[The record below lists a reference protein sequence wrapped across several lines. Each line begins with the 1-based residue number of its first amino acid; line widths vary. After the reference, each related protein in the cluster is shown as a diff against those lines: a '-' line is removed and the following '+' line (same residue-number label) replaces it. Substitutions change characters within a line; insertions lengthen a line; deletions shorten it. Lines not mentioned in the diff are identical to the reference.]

1 MKKDIKLMISIIK
14 AAPQLK
20 FGIINTMLSLSGGIC
35 IELAS
40 SKFFEYNFLGL
51 LFLSNATEVIYQSII
66 LVSCSGLG
74 QTSSSAKKLQVS
86 FPFYLQL
93 LINSIFFFFIS
104 IHRVYIASNPALEL
118 SMKENINMQCFGIV
132 FFSALCFISSIFNIL
147 SKKFFSLSL
156 VGIISF
162 SVTYMIV
169 FIHSIKHPQFFYNVT
184 VFTFPTAITS
194 GFLIIFAGS
203 LLSLLVANLLYKYPL
218 SAHVIKVNNKI

>member
-20 FGIINTMLSLSGGIC
+20 FGIINTMLSLSAGIC

-74 QTSSSAKKLQVS
+74 QTSSSAKKLQAS

-132 FFSALCFISSIFNIL
+132 FFSALCFISSIYNIL

-194 GFLIIFAGS
+194 GFLIILAGS

-218 SAHVIKVNNKI
+218 SAHIIKVNNKI

>member
-1 MKKDIKLMISIIK
+1 
-14 AAPQLK
+14 
-20 FGIINTMLSLSGGIC
+20 
-35 IELAS
+35 
-40 SKFFEYNFLGL
+40 
-51 LFLSNATEVIYQSII
+51 
-66 LVSCSGLG
+66 
-74 QTSSSAKKLQVS
+74 
-86 FPFYLQL
+86 
-93 LINSIFFFFIS
+93 
-104 IHRVYIASNPALEL
+104 
-118 SMKENINMQCFGIV
+118 MKENINMQCFGIV
-132 FFSALCFISSIFNIL
+132 FFSALCFISSIYNIL

-218 SAHVIKVNNKI
+218 SAHIIKVNNKI